1 MDREKIIVRTGF
13 IGIIANV
20 FLAGFKA
27 VIGFISGSIAITL
40 DAVNNLTDV
49 LSSVITIITTKLAG
63 RTPDKKHP
71 YGHGRIEY
79 LSAMI
84 IAVIILYAGITSLVE
99 SVKKIIS
106 PETPDYA
113 PVSLIIIAVAVAV
126 KIVLGLYVRATG
138 EKVNSDSLVASG
150 KDALLDAV
158 ISTSTLVAA
167 GIFLI
172 WHVSLEAWLAA
183 VISLV
188 IIKAGIDMLREGIS
202 SVLGERADSEL
213 SLKVLSTIRSYPEVS
228 GAYDLIIN
236 NYGPDRY
243 TGSVHIELPADYS
256 VKELDL
262 LQRKISEKVYLETG
276 VGLTGISVYAKQE
289 DSAFSNRVYG
299 DLRDIL
305 AQHPEVL
312 QLHGFS
318 VDEKEK
324 MIRFDVVVDFDE
336 QDREG
341 LIAHIIGDVKNALPG
356 YDVVVAADS
365 VEERVGQAIE
375 RKMNNISALTDRDL
389 LR

>member
-1 MDREKIIVRTGF
+1 MDREIIIVRTGF

-113 PVSLIIIAVAVAV
+113 PVSLIILAVAVAV

-228 GAYDLIIN
+228 GAYDLIIH

-324 MIRFDVVVDFDE
+324 MIRFDVVVDFSAKNRKE
-336 QDREG
+336 IFQDIVVKIQEKYPDYQICPV
-341 LIAHIIGDVKNALPG
+341 LDADV
-356 YDVVVAADS
+356 
-365 VEERVGQAIE
+365 
-375 RKMNNISALTDRDL
+375 TDF
-389 LR
+389 